1 MKADLHIHTNASFDA
16 TESPET
22 LLKLARRAGI
32 EVLAIA
38 DHNEIDGSLRTQQL
52 GRKTEI
58 EVLSGIEIDC
68 FFQDNVIHLL
78 GYGCDLRHPDF
89 GRLRDHYVREL
100 KRIGK
105 LRLAKIEEHYSLK
118 LNEAA
123 IVKRAGGRPYTN
135 VEITQEL
142 LENQA
147 HPELEPYQQGSRSEN
162 PIANFYWD
170 QLAFG
175 KWGYTELKLPE
186 YRQIIDFIHQ
196 QGGVLIVAH
205 PEVNLGLSA
214 EACEILRKAG
224 ADGFEVYSS
233 YHDEEARAFYHAFC
247 QRYDL
252 IETFG
257 SDFHGTTKPNL
268 SLGQTGWNEDCT
280 AAIEKLKQRIH
291 FNTARKTG

>member
-1 MKADLHIHTNASFDA
+1 MKADLHIHTDASFDA
-16 TESPET
+16 TESPVMI
-22 LLKLARRAGI
+22 LNLARSAGVG
-32 EVLAIA
+32 VLAVA
-38 DHNEIDGSLRTQQL
+38 DHNEIEGSLRMQQL
-52 GRKTEI
+52 GREAGI

-68 FFQDNVIHLL
+68 FFQNNVIHLL

-89 GRLRDHYVREL
+89 VRLRDHYVSEL
-100 KRIGK
+100 RRIGK
-105 LRLAKIEEHYSLK
+105 LRLAKLEEHYGLK

-123 IVKRAGGRPYTN
+123 IVERAGGRPYTN

-142 LENQA
+142 LEKHH
-147 HPELEPYQQGSRSEN
+147 HPELESYQRGSRSEN

-186 YRQIIDFIHQ
+186 FREIIDFIHR

-205 PEVNLGLSA
+205 PAVNLGLSQA
-214 EACEILRKAG
+214 ACEALREAG

-233 YHDEEARAFYHAFC
+233 YHDEQVRSFYHAFC
-247 QRYDL
+247 QRCDL

-268 SLGQTGWNEDCT
+268 SLGQTGWNGDCS
-280 AAIEKLKQRIH
+280 AQIEKLKQRI
-291 FNTARKTG
+291 RCRQRQQD